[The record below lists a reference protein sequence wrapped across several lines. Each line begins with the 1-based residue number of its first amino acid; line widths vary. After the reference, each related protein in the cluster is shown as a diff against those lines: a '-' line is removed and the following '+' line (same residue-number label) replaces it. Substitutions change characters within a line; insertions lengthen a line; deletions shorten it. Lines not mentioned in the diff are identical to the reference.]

1 MLQGTNS
8 VICTIYVQYLYNI
21 CTFII
26 VHILYKYCTYIVHM
40 TELVWPVFADGAGWR
55 RGELYISMK
64 KSFADYEKFRIF
76 VFA

>member
-1 MLQGTNS
+1 
-8 VICTIYVQYLYNI
+8 
-21 CTFII
+21 
-26 VHILYKYCTYIVHM
+26 M
-40 TELVWPVFADGAGWR
+40 TELVWPVCADGAGWE